1 MRRFA
6 FAMSAVLAFAV
17 MANPVDAQLK
27 FGAHVAMISG
37 LADVSALDG
46 TLGFG
51 VRAGLQAPAL
61 PIGVFASA
69 TYFNPDCDDCGYWT
83 GSLFGKV
90 GLPLPMISPYALGGV
105 QRRAASV
112 GDLESSENGIFIGLG
127 VQLQKLFIE
136 AAMEFNEDD
145 PAVPD
150 FDNDPLVFK
159 AGILIG

>member
-17 MANPVDAQLK
+17 LANPVDAQIKL
-27 FGAHVAMISG
+27 GVHVAQISG

-46 TLGFG
+46 TFGFG
-51 VRAGLQAPAL
+51 ARAGLQAPAL

-69 TYFNPDCDDCGYWT
+69 TYFSPDCDDCSYWT
-83 GSLFGKV
+83 GSLFGKL
-90 GLPLPMISPYALGGV
+90 GLPLPIVAPYVLGGV
-105 QRRAASV
+105 QRRATTA
-112 GDLESSENGIFIGLG
+112 GALEASENGIFVGLG

-136 AAMEFNEDD
+136 GAMEFNEDD

-150 FDNDPLVFK
+150 FDNDPIVFK

>member
-1 MRRFA
+1 MRRIA

-17 MANPVDAQLK
+17 LANPADAQIKL
-27 FGAHVAMISG
+27 GVHVAMISG
-37 LADVSALDG
+37 VADVAELDG
-46 TLGFG
+46 TFG
-51 VRAGLQAPAL
+51 VGARAGIQAPAL

-69 TYFNPDCDDCGYWT
+69 TYFNPDCTDCGYWT

-90 GLPLPMISPYALGGV
+90 GLPLVMVSPYLLGGI
-105 QRRAASV
+105 QRRA
-112 GDLESSENGIFIGLG
+112 SSFGTLDMAENGPFVGLG

-136 AAMEFNEDD
+136 ATMEFNEDD